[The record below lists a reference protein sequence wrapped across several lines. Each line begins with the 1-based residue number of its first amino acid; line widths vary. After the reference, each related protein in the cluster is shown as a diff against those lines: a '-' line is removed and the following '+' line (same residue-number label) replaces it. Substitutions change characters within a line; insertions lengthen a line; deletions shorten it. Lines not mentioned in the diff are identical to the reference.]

1 LGILILTVVFCHQE
15 AVILGQTPVYP
26 RENLDFTLFWQVW
39 DRLER
44 NYLDPEKVD
53 PEKMV
58 YGAIEGMTAALGDP
72 YTVFLPPTDNK
83 AAKEDL
89 NGEFDGVGIQLGY
102 KQGTLA
108 VMTPLEGHPAIKQ
121 GVKAGDLILRIQDKE
136 KILTRKLLVWP

>member
-1 LGILILTVVFCHQE
+1 MGSVRASYI
-15 AVILGQTPVYP
+15 
-26 RENLDFTLFWQVW
+26 
-39 DRLER
+39 
-44 NYLDPEKVD
+44 DPDKVD
-53 PEKMV
+53 PERMV

-102 KQGTLA
+102 KEGTLA

-121 GVKAGDLILRIQDKE
+121 GVKAGDLILRIKDTAKRYRPGYKRAVFNGSCQAYP
-136 KILTRKLLVWP
+136 W